1 MDSAKPTVCIGIPCY
16 GDVSPEVL
24 EDFMRFAYHCGRR
37 LPQYDFFL
45 AIKPKTEQ
53 FRARNAIVE
62 AARQVNATWL
72 LMLDDDMIVNPFV
85 TSGPTDEYN
94 LVERLIAHGKDV
106 CGALYYQR
114 GGACQPVLMTAVTDT
129 GYRFLRTDELT
140 YGPQKVDVAGGGC
153 VLVHMRVFDKIP
165 MPYFEPEFQFGTDI
179 QLCRKAAAHGFEVWA
194 DTSVE
199 LGHVRQDRAI
209 ITGRNRQQYAL
220 EDPLSGEM
228 KKQLVSADVFN
239 RLAED
244 GCAYVQVPN
253 VESLSHDIGVSSF
266 LHKRADYQIPDADW
280 YRLYPRER
288 VARQLWF
295 NHTDQKRKMTE
306 FILASISDQKPLQ
319 ILEFGCGIG
328 ILAFS
333 LAERGHHVTACDIG
347 GTSTLEFLKWR
358 VAKHGQA
365 MTFHE
370 SAGGIPALGSAR
382 YDVIIAMDS
391 IEHVEDWRGV
401 VRELSAHLKPDGVLA
416 CNNAIL
422 DDTSHPEHY
431 TIGPHRFVAACAEV
445 GLLPMNQLMYVKRT
459 LKEHPDATIA
469 HSQPRGVLQEAV

>member
-1 MDSAKPTVCIGIPCY
+1 MADPKPTVCIGIPCY

-37 LPQYDFFL
+37 LPQYEFFL

-85 TSGPTDEYN
+85 TSGPTEEYN

-114 GGACQPVLMTAVTDT
+114 GGSCQPVLMAKASET

-140 YGPQKVDVAGGGC
+140 HGLQRVDVAGGGC
-153 VLVHMRVFDKIP
+153 LLVNMRVFDKIGAP
-165 MPYFEPEFQFGTDI
+165 FFEPEFQFGTDI
-179 QLCRKAAAHGFEVWA
+179 QLCRKATAAGFEVWA

-220 EDPLSGEM
+220 ADPLSGEM
-228 KKQLVSADVFN
+228 KKQMVTADIYA

-244 GCAYVQVPN
+244 ACVYLEVPS
-253 VESLSHDIGVSSF
+253 VEAIGHDIGVSQF
-266 LHKRADYQIPDADW
+266 LHQRKAHPIPDADW
-280 YRLYPRER
+280 YRLFPRER
-288 VARQLWF
+288 VARQVWF
-295 NHTDQKRKMTE
+295 NHTDQKRQMTE
-306 FILASISDQKPLQ
+306 FVLASISDAKPAD
-319 ILEFGCGIG
+319 ILDFGCGIG
-328 ILAFS
+328 ILAYS
-333 LAERGHHVTACDIG
+333 LAERGHRVTACDIG
-347 GTSTLEFLKWR
+347 GTGTLEFLKWR
-358 VAKHGQA
+358 TKQHDVP
-365 MTFHE
+365 MTFYE
-370 SAGGIPALGSAR
+370 STGGIPALGDMR
-382 YDVIIAMDS
+382 FDVIVAMDS
-391 IEHVEDWRGV
+391 IEHVEDWRGL
-401 VRELSAHLKPDGVLA
+401 VRGLAGHLKPGGVLA

-422 DDTSHPEHY
+422 DDRDHPEHY
-431 TIGPHRFVAACAEV
+431 DIGPANFVAACAEA
-445 GLLPMNQLMYVKRT
+445 GLLPMNQLMYVKRGT
-459 LKEHPDATIA
+459 RESTDATSA
-469 HSQPRGVLQEAV
+469 HSQP